1 MKHFCPNCGTEVKAN
16 AAFCPNCGFKLTP
29 KVENTNNSEKNST
42 IKKVEEP
49 KSKAPVEPKK
59 EAVQKPVE
67 KKTQLATKKAQI
79 FCPNCGHPV
88 KPGAE
93 LCASV
98 VYN

>member
-16 AAFCPNCGFKLTP
+16 VAFCPNCGFKLTP

-67 KKTQLATKKAQI
+67 KKTQFSNKEGSNLLSKLWSSTEAGRRI
-79 FCPNCGHPV
+79 
-88 KPGAE
+88 
-93 LCASV
+93 LC
-98 VYN
+98 